1 MTHVPAGDGNVPV
14 NDLIGGYEKSWRSG
28 HSIFLA
34 TDGHGLRE
42 IRGNLYNQL
51 LSGEME
57 KVAGKWGLS
66 LGCLFSPF
74 LHFPLSPEALRWF

>member
-1 MTHVPAGDGNVPV
+1 MAHVLAGDGDELV
-14 NDLIGGYEKSWRSG
+14 NDLVGRYEKSGGSG

-42 IRGNLYNQL
+42 LRGNLYNQL
-51 LSGEME
+51 LSGEKE
-57 KVAGKWGLS
+57 KVMGKWGLN
-66 LGCLFSPF
+66 LGCLFSPY